1 MEKKK
6 AKKKLYANWEKKFWD
21 WAMLMSLETVV
32 QGAPTS
38 AWKCALYKIPLRV
51 LTALHIQGDGGEAF
65 PHFKSLVSHP
75 LLKDFLPRP

>member
-1 MEKKK
+1 
-6 AKKKLYANWEKKFWD
+6 
-21 WAMLMSLETVV
+21 MLMSLETVV